1 MPARVLHLAD
11 VVVAHHRLG
20 GVDRAVTVAR
30 ARRGTQFDP
39 ELVDS
44 FCPLAPGL
52 FVELDELSGWDEVIS
67 AEPALGGTLDSE
79 RIDSSLEV
87 LADFA
92 DLKSPFFLGHSRGV
106 AELVASAAEEAGHP
120 QVDVVLSRRAALV
133 HDIGRAGVPNT
144 IWDKPGPLT
153 PAERERVRLHDYYTE
168 RMLRRPAALAEIG
181 AVASAGHE
189 RVDGSGYHRG
199 AFGPS
204 ISVLSKLL
212 AAADAYHA
220 MCEDRPHRSAMAT
233 SEAAH
238 QLRTEAR
245 TGRLDGAAVDAVL
258 VAAGHRRRKRSSAPA
273 GLTARE
279 VEVLVLLARGA
290 SNKQIATELGMAPKT
305 AGSHVEHIYT
315 KLGVSTRAAAAL
327 FAIQYGLIAGP
338 RPRELR

>member
-1 MPARVLHLAD
+1 MADSPDRINARPLPPLGRVAPANRLGLGEQVAEALACAFARWDAKGLPAGVGNRDIPLPARLLHLAD

-20 GVDRAVTVAR
+20 GVERAVTVAR

-39 ELVDS
+39 ELVDT
-44 FCPLAPGL
+44 FCLVAPGL

-67 AEPALGGTLDSE
+67 AEPALGRTLDPE

-106 AELVASAAEEAGHP
+106 AELVASAAEGAGHS

-144 IWDKPGPLT
+144 IWDKPAPLT
-153 PAERERVRLHDYYTE
+153 SAELERVRLHDYYTE

-199 AFGPS
+199 TSGSS
-204 ISVLSKLL
+204 ISAS
-212 AAADAYHA
+212 
-220 MCEDRPHRSAMAT
+220 RSSSRRQT
-233 SEAAH
+233 
-238 QLRTEAR
+238 RTTRCAR
-245 TGRLDGAAVDAVL
+245 TGPIDQPWPRARPPISSGPRCDAVGWTAPRWTPSWRPPVIVGASGRLD
-258 VAAGHRRRKRSSAPA
+258 RR
-273 GLTARE
+273 G
-279 VEVLVLLARGA
+279 
-290 SNKQIATELGMAPKT
+290 
-305 AGSHVEHIYT
+305 
-315 KLGVSTRAAAAL
+315 
-327 FAIQYGLIAGP
+327 
-338 RPRELR
+338 